1 MLFEH
6 LPEPVDALRSRNN
19 TLMNLAAFDLPRKFF
34 FCMTHVKGFQIGTLL
49 SLDHGWP
56 TFLRRGCIGHR
67 MLLIHVRDYGL
78 GMDALVTVC
87 SCYTIGIMVW
97 AWMHW
102 SPYALDTRLGLWF
115 GMDALVNVRS

>member
-1 MLFEH
+1 MLFER

-19 TLMNLAAFDLPRKFF
+19 TLRNLAALHLPREFN

-56 TFLRRGCIGHR
+56 TFRGHGCAGHR
-67 MLLIHVRDYGL
+67 MLLIHGRLLIHERDYG
-78 GMDALVTVC
+78 
-87 SCYTIGIMVW
+87 W

-102 SPYALDTRLGLWF
+102 LPSVP
-115 GMDALVNVRS
+115 VCS